1 MCEVEGGAGF
11 RMCWFVL
18 WTGYCV
24 CMCVRRV
31 GGIVY
36 ISMYMF
42 EVAWGLGVRWS
53 RVLFVCVFYGKGVV

>member
-18 WTGYCV
+18 WIGCCEY
-24 CMCVRRV
+24 MCVRRV

-36 ISMYMF
+36 ICIYMF
-42 EVAWGLGVRWS
+42 EVA
-53 RVLFVCVFYGKGVV
+53 